1 MGNTWNKLPADKL
14 PRTANGEAAFAAS
27 NTNIVIKGNNTW
39 IVSGGMKAR
48 VFYSADKGNTWKY
61 TIQLYKESDDWHFT
75 ADFMTLKRIY
85 RGGRL

>member
-1 MGNTWNKLPADKL
+1 L

-48 VFYSADKGNTWKY
+48 VFYSADKGILGKY
-61 TIQLYKESDDWHFT
+61 TIRQLYKESDDWHFT

-85 RGGRL
+85 RRGRL

>member
-1 MGNTWNKLPADKL
+1 MEEIRGINPADKL

-48 VFYSADKGNTWKY
+48 VSILQIKEYLGS
-61 TIQLYKESDDWHFT
+61 IRQLYKESDDWHFT
-75 ADFMTLKRIY
+75 DFMTLKRIY
-85 RGGRL
+85 RRGRL